1 MNQSSYLA
9 SQDRRQAATLGGGTA
24 YRGSDGGGGEPLA
37 EGSSGGCR
45 DGPCLAGVRVL
56 PTVDLTVADATAGNR
71 PFSKQHASAG
81 PPRPLHEIVGR
92 GEENFLLFALPLV
105 PEVELL
111 SHTHGA

>member
-1 MNQSSYLA
+1 MVPQGSLRSRSAL
-9 SQDRRQAATLGGGTA
+9 QMPQQATGHSANSMHQFEIEGKSHTAPTL
-24 YRGSDGGGGEPLA
+24 
-37 EGSSGGCR
+37 
-45 DGPCLAGVRVL
+45 
-56 PTVDLTVADATAGNR
+56 
-71 PFSKQHASAG
+71 SAG